1 MPVGACSGI
10 RQAIGRRG
18 FNLPGAITCFA
29 VLAVWEVA
37 VRGGAVTFDYLPAPS
52 AIAVA
57 LARLVLSGQMF
68 ADTVHTLSSALIGWS
83 AACLLGIG
91 LGLLLGISSG
101 ARTYGM
107 ATVEVL
113 RPMPGIAFLPLAV
126 LLFNFSLQTEL
137 VVIVYPSL
145 WPVAMNTMG
154 SVMDVGARLHDVGR
168 TLRLSRWRILA
179 KILAPAAAPM
189 ILAGCRVSMGTA
201 LVMAVIAE
209 MIGNP
214 HGLGYAIVREELA
227 FQPADMFAY
236 IIVVGVLGIALNAAL
251 VALSRR
257 AMPGHFGRG
266 SDRG

>member
-1 MPVGACSGI
+1 MDVRPGV
-10 RQAIGRRG
+10 RRTIDRRR
-18 FNLPGAITCFA
+18 FNFPGTTTCVA
-29 VLAVWEVA
+29 VLAAWEVA
-37 VRGGAVTFDYLPAPS
+37 VRSGVVTFDYLPAPS

-57 LARLVLSGQMF
+57 LGRLVLSGQIF
-68 ADTVHTLSSALIGWS
+68 ADTAHTLWSVLLGWS
-83 AACLLGIG
+83 LACLLGIG
-91 LGLLLGISSG
+91 LGLLLGISRG

-168 TLRLSRWRILA
+168 TMRLSRWHVVA
-179 KILAPAAAPM
+179 KILAPAAAPL
-189 ILAGCRVSMGTA
+189 ILTGCRVSMGTA
-201 LVMAVIAE
+201 LVMAIIAE

-227 FQPADMFAY
+227 FQPSNMFAY
-236 IIVVGVLGIALNAAL
+236 IIVVGALGIALNAAL
-251 VALSRR
+251 VELSRR